1 MTKQELIDK
10 CLEQIKTDVL
20 SGDVTAIEEL
30 LNFVPTEN
38 LKGYL
43 ADDAIDDEEVEEVE
57 LTPSQMIQQ
66 IQIKAL
72 QSGGRFSLGYGN
84 AVATSLGYVCE
95 FGKEDV
101 TFKDSTYEDYGN
113 FDDTD
118 IENMYH
124 AIF

>member
-1 MTKQELIDK
+1 MTNQELINK
-10 CLEQIKTDVL
+10 VLEQIKVDVL
-20 SGDVTAIEEL
+20 NGDMTAIEEL
-30 LNFVPTEN
+30 LKQLLN
-38 LKGYL
+38 
-43 ADDAIDDEEVEEVE
+43 ADADEVLSSFLSEEETEEVE

-72 QSGGRFSLGYGN
+72 QSGGTFTLANGN

-101 TFKDSTYEDYGN
+101 CMTDASYEDYGN

-118 IENMYH
+118 IEKMYH